1 MDCAELRRLI
11 NRYIDGELGYLETA
25 DFRRHV
31 AFCPECSL
39 ELRDLS
45 DVRGALAR
53 WGQTQIAPV
62 PGFADR
68 LMSAVAREPLPGTP
82 RSASE
87 LFDEALDELD
97 RVLGKV
103 PLPGGRSI
111 PVKNVI
117 GWALA
122 TVAVLLYGRRRG
134 RDERAGW

>member
-11 NRYIDGELGYLETA
+11 NRYIDGELGYVETA

-31 AFCPECSL
+31 AFCPDCSL
-39 ELRDLS
+39 ELRELS

-53 WGQTQIAPV
+53 WGQTELAPA

-68 LMSAVAREPLPGTP
+68 VMDTVAGEPLPGAP
-82 RSASE
+82 PSLGE
-87 LFDEALDELD
+87 VFGEALDELD
-97 RVLGKV
+97 RILGKV

-117 GWALA
+117 GWSLA
-122 TVAVLLYGRRRG
+122 VYAGFVYGRRRA
-134 RDERAGW
+134 RDERAGY